1 MPQKNR
7 EELKY
12 QIALTMAP
20 SIGPI
25 TARKLLE
32 EIGSAKA
39 ILNQTADS
47 LQKIDGIGPH
57 LARALLTPGLLS
69 KAEKEIEFLE
79 KHHIEALYFKD
90 PDYPVLL
97 EECDDAPILLYSRG
111 TEGLH
116 SARSLSVVGTRKASS
131 YGRNLCREIIRDL
144 SVLTPKP
151 VIVSGLAYG
160 IDVIAH
166 RAALEFGL
174 PTVAV
179 LGHGMD
185 TIYPLSHRETAVKI
199 SKQGAL
205 VTDFHSGMGP
215 ERNNFLRRNRIIA
228 GLSQGTLVVESAKTG
243 GSLITANMAFS
254 YHRQVMAV
262 PGRVGDTRSRG
273 CNKLITR
280 EMAAITES
288 ADDII
293 RYLNWDVPLATKKIP
308 APEITPSDLEMRLL
322 HSMQR
327 NMVNTPDLLSQI
339 TGIPIHTVLAAL
351 LEMEL
356 KEWISVEPG
365 NRYKMRI
372 SLE

>member
-25 TARKLLE
+25 TARKLIE
-32 EIGSAKA
+32 KVGSPRA
-39 ILNQTADS
+39 ILNLPEES
-47 LQKIDGIGPH
+47 LQKIHGIGPH
-57 LARALLTPGLLS
+57 LSRALHTPDLLLN
-69 KAEKEIEFLE
+69 AEKEIVFIE
-79 KHHIEALYFKD
+79 KHQITAHYFDD
-90 PDYPVLL
+90 PDYPSLL
-97 EECDDAPILLYSRG
+97 KECEDAPIILYTRG
-111 TEGLH
+111 EGGLH
-116 SARSLSVVGTRKASS
+116 SERSLSVVGTRRATS
-131 YGRNLCREIIRDL
+131 YGRNLCRQIIRDL
-144 SVLTPKP
+144 SLLTPKP

-179 LGHGMD
+179 LGHGLD
-185 TIYPLSHRETAVKI
+185 TIYPWSHRDTAIKI

-205 VTDFHSGMGP
+205 ATDFHSGMGP

-228 GLSQGTLVVESAKTG
+228 GLSQGTLVVESAETG
-243 GSLITANMAFS
+243 GSLITANMASS
-254 YHRQVMAV
+254 YHRTVMAV
-262 PGRVGDTRSRG
+262 PGRVGDNRSSG

-280 EMAAITES
+280 QVASITES

-293 RYLNWDVPLATKKIP
+293 RYLNWDVPMAQKLTCS
-308 APEITPSDLEMRLL
+308 PEIVASGQEMKLL
-322 HSMQR
+322 HSIQS
-327 NMVNTPDLLSQI
+327 NLGNTPDLLSQL
-339 TGIPIHTVLAAL
+339 TGISVHEVLATL

-356 KEWISVEPG
+356 KEWISMEPG
-365 NRYKMRI
+365 NRYTLRVR
-372 SLE
+372 L